1 MSQPARPPRRH
12 HFIPEFYQ
20 RQWCGADHKVE
31 RYARVNGE
39 VHRRRV
45 YPSEAAFENDLYRH
59 PRRSMDEWGA
69 QALELKVFS
78 PIDDA
83 AAKALDAMI
92 ADPLALR
99 DNLVRRAWTLFLRT
113 MLMRTPYQMAGTLAS
128 FERIWRETG
137 SELEERYAG
146 IRQPDMPPTLTEF
159 LEQLNPNEAKE
170 NAFRMYAESL
180 SDDRL
185 TRHIRK
191 LPWRIFDCAEADHRL
206 LLSDHPVVLVPLE
219 RDDGHIAMALSPTKY
234 LVAAPSDRMRAAADS
249 IAPKLAVRI
258 LNKLAVQRAQHY
270 VISADQSQDA
280 FIRKHFGTEPVPPF
294 FGAE

>member
-1 MSQPARPPRRH
+1 M
-12 HFIPEFYQ
+12 
-20 RQWCGADHKVE
+20 
-31 RYARVNGE
+31 NGE

-137 SELEERYAG
+137 SELEERYAS

-294 FGAE
+294 FGAD